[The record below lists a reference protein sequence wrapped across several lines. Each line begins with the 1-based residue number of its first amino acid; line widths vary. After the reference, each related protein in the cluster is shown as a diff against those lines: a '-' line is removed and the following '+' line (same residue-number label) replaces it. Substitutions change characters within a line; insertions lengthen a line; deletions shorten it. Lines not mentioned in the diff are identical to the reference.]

1 MSISGRSLELFFV
14 DGRPDGMLTA
24 EVFDWTGHVLRFPRT
39 QIKEALARPEAE
51 HTGVYVLLGEKA
63 GSPFA
68 YIGEGEEVRSRL
80 KDHVQ
85 KKDWWETAVII
96 TTSSNKLHKA
106 HVKYLE
112 SRLVEIARDVGA
124 ISLENGNTPP
134 CSSLSE
140 ASVANMEA
148 FLETL
153 MMVLPAIRVDM
164 FLSKKRSKQNQSE
177 VNVQRGNGHPTFE
190 LSVPKNNVHAFAK
203 LIDGEMVVQAGSKV
217 RPTWAGDRKKKTHY
231 FVIHDELV
239 AKGIIGV
246 EGDNAELLS
255 DYAFSSPSAAAA
267 ICTGRSTNGPKS
279 WKLKGTNTTYAE
291 WEEQQLEDTA

>member
-39 QIKEALARPEAE
+39 QIKEALFRPETE
-51 HTGVYVLLGEKA
+51 HTGVYVLIGEKD

-124 ISLENGNTPP
+124 ISLENSNTPP
-134 CSSLSE
+134 RSSLSE

-164 FLSKKRSKQNQSE
+164 FLNKKRSKQNQTV
-177 VNVQRGNGHPTFE
+177 VNLQRDQDHPTFE
-190 LSVPKNNVHAFAK
+190 LSVPKTNVHAFAK

-231 FVIHDELV
+231 YLIHDELV
-239 AKGIIGV
+239 AKGIIQVQG
-246 EGDNAELLS
+246 EYAEFVT
-255 DYAFSSPSAAAA
+255 DYAFTSPSAAGA
-267 ICTGRSTNGPKS
+267 ICTGRSTNGQTS
-279 WKLKGTNTTYAE
+279 WQLKGTNTTYAE
-291 WEEQQLEDTA
+291 WEEQQLEDTE

>member
-39 QIKEALARPEAE
+39 QIKEALFRPEAE
-51 HTGVYVLLGEKA
+51 HTGVYVLLGEKD

-124 ISLENGNTPP
+124 IGLENGNTPP
-134 CSSLSE
+134 RSSLSE

-164 FLSKKRSKQNQSE
+164 FLSKKRSKQNQTE
-177 VNVQRGNGHPTFE
+177 VHLQSGKGHPTFE

-203 LIDGEMVVQAGSKV
+203 IIDGEMVVQAGSKV

-231 FVIHDELV
+231 YLIHDELV
-239 AKGIIGV
+239 AKGIIQVQG
-246 EGDNAELLS
+246 EYAELVT
-255 DYAFSSPSAAAA
+255 DYAFTSPSAAGA
-267 ICTGRSTNGPKS
+267 ICTGRSTNGRTS
-279 WKLKGTNTTYAE
+279 WQLKGTNTTYAE
-291 WEEQQLEDTA
+291 WEEQQLEDTE